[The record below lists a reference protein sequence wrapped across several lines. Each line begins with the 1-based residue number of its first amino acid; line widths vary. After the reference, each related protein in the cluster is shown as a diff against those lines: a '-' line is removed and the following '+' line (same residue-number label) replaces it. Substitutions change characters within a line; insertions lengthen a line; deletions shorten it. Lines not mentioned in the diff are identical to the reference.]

1 MGYEDIILEKR
12 ENIAILTLNR
22 PDKLN
27 AITEEMGEEMLSA
40 IADVNDDD
48 EVRGLL
54 VTGAGRGFCSGADV
68 SRIAAGRAAG
78 GTSPAGEARERPPD
92 ALSERDIMVR
102 FNRGLQ
108 KMKKP
113 TIAMVNGVAA
123 GVGCDIAFSCDL
135 ILGSE
140 NARFVNAF
148 IRIGIPPGD
157 GGAWLYP
164 RVMGVHKALEFLL
177 TGDFIEAKEAERVGI
192 LNYLVPAA
200 ELEEKAMSLARR
212 MAEHSPRAI
221 ELSKRLLYQ
230 GLSTDFE
237 TVQHLTAAYQSL
249 KL

>member
-1 MGYEDIILEKR
+1 MEYEHIILEKR
-12 ENIAILTLNR
+12 ENIAVLTLNR

-27 AITEEMGEEMLSA
+27 AITEAMGEEMLSA

-48 EVRGLL
+48 EVRVLL

-68 SRIAAGRAAG
+68 TRMAGRAAG
-78 GTSPAGEARERPPD
+78 GASPAREAGERSPE
-92 ALSERDIMVR
+92 ALSVRDLMVR

-113 TIAMVNGVAA
+113 TIAVVNGVAA
-123 GVGCDIAFSCDL
+123 GVGCDIAFACDL

-148 IRIGIPPGD
+148 IKIGSPPGD
-157 GGAWLYP
+157 GGCWLYP
-164 RVMGVHKALEFLL
+164 RVMGVHKALEFVL

-221 ELSKRLLYQ
+221 ELSKRLLYD
-230 GLSTDFE
+230 GLATNFE

>member
-1 MGYEDIILEKR
+1 MEYQYIILEKR

-22 PDKLN
+22 PEKLN
-27 AITEEMGEEMLSA
+27 AILEAMGEEMISA

-48 EVRGLL
+48 EVRVLL
-54 VTGAGRGFCSGADV
+54 ITGAGRGFCSGADV
-68 SRIAAGRAAG
+68 SRIRG
-78 GTSPAGEARERPPD
+78 GANPAGEAEERPPE
-92 ALSERDIMVR
+92 ALSERDLMVR

-157 GGAWLYP
+157 GGCWLYP

-221 ELSKRLLYQ
+221 ELSKRLLYD
-230 GLSTDFE
+230 GLATDFE

>member
-1 MGYEDIILEKR
+1 MNYETIILEKK
-12 ENIAILTLNR
+12 EHIATITLNR

-48 EVRGLL
+48 EVRVLL
-54 VTGAGRGFCSGADV
+54 VTGAGRGFCSGADI
-68 SRIAAGRAAG
+68 SRIRG
-78 GTSPAGEARERPPD
+78 GATGDASPARERAPD
-92 ALSERDIMVR
+92 ALTERDLMVR

-221 ELSKRLLYQ
+221 ELSKRLLYD
-230 GLSTDFE
+230 GLATNFE

>member
-1 MGYEDIILEKR
+1 MDYKAIILEKKD
-12 ENIAILTLNR
+12 NIATLTFNR
-22 PDKLN
+22 PERLN
-27 AITEEMGEEMLSA
+27 AITVEMGEELLSA

-48 EVRGLL
+48 KVRVL
-54 VTGAGRGFCSGADV
+54 VITGAGRGFCSGADV
-68 SRIAAGRAAG
+68 TRMAGGAAGDV
-78 GTSPAGEARERPPD
+78 SPAREAEERRPE
-92 ALSERDIMVR
+92 ALGERDLMVR
-102 FNRGLQ
+102 FTRGLQ

-123 GVGCDIAFSCDL
+123 GVGCDIAFACDL
-135 ILGSE
+135 VVGSE

-148 IRIGIPPGD
+148 IRRGIPPGD

-164 RVMGVHKALEFLL
+164 RVMGLHKALEYIL

-192 LNYLVPAA
+192 LNYLVPTA

-212 MAEHSPRAI
+212 IAEHSPRAI
-221 ELSKRLLYQ
+221 ELSKRLLYE
-230 GLSTDFE
+230 GLATNFE